1 MPQPLILQAA
11 LAGPRLIGRAP
22 LAFLA
27 WVLLRLVEQYITLVI
42 LLGARLA
49 GAMLNVGAVW
59 SVLASLPFE
68 AILVCALLRAQFSPQ
83 ARSFAYLRVGGVEL
97 RMAGLLILG
106 GLAGV
111 VVALPMSIAA
121 AYVGF
126 GLKQPVLAGSAL
138 TIGAL
143 VAALILMRLAT
154 VPAVLVDETRVDVPR
169 ALRASRGRHLMLA
182 VLVIGAVVLERMIG
196 ALPGLASLP
205 ELASWSALLSPL
217 RLAGLAWRSLLGV
230 VSLAVMT
237 GAIATVWRAFKQT
250 LD

>member
-1 MPQPLILQAA
+1 MPQPLIVQAA

-27 WVLLRLVEQYITLVI
+27 WVLLRLVEQYVTLAI
-42 LLGARLA
+42 LLGGRLT
-49 GAMLNVGAVW
+49 GAALNVGAVW

-68 AILVCALLRAQFSPQ
+68 AILVCALLRAQFRPQ
-83 ARSFAYLRVGGVEL
+83 ARAFAYLRAGGVEL

-111 VVALPMSIAA
+111 VIALPVSIAA

-126 GLKQPVLAGSAL
+126 GLKQPFLAGSAL
-138 TIGAL
+138 AIGAV

-154 VPAVLVDETRVDVPR
+154 VPAVLVDEQRVNLPR
-169 ALRASRGRHLMLA
+169 ALRASRGRFVLLA
-182 VLVIGAVVLERMIG
+182 VLVIGAGVLERMIG

-230 VSLAVMT
+230 ASLSVIA
-237 GAIATVWRAFKQT
+237 GAIATVWRSSKQT